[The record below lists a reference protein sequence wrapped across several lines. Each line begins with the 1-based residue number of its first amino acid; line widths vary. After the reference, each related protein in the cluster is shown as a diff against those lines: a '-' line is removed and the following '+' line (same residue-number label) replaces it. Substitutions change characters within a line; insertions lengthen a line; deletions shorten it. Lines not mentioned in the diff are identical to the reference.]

1 MRGEDQRPRAAVA
14 LPAGGMGGV
23 VRIASVSLLRQR
35 QPFIAHLRLALAVVL
50 SAAGFGYAVHSL
62 WLGLSLAHALPYG
75 DQWDFVRDYFDYL
88 DGRYEWGSLFAQ
100 HNEHR
105 IATTR
110 VVLFAD
116 AILFRMRGLLP
127 VVVTYASLAAIA
139 LACAR
144 LASRPGIERVSCAAL
159 AFGLLWST
167 SQWGVLAW
175 QFQMV
180 FPFVHLFALVTLVS
194 LWRANEGNFALWMAI
209 AVAADALAVFSLGSG
224 ILIIAPALL
233 LLAWL
238 RASRAVWS
246 FALFHAALVGLYLAG
261 YQRPVQS
268 LQYSFDVITFLVTT
282 AEFIGLPAAK
292 YQLFAGLLGISL
304 FAALV
309 VHISYRAIV
318 RAPIESTYC
327 VLAALAGFALCEALL
342 VGYVRAGFGVGARH
356 ATASV
361 VFWAALL
368 AALWKM
374 TQQKRARLLVALLAV
389 AAVVAANAPAFEA
402 AWREQI
408 AFLTRVTDE
417 VRGDTFDPVS
427 MHRLYKPDWTP
438 QAVARLRVLQLGP
451 FAPGR

>member
-35 QPFIAHLRLALAVVL
+35 QPFVAHLRLALAVVL

-62 WLGLSLAHALPYG
+62 WLGLSLAHPMPLG
-75 DQWDFVRDYFDYL
+75 DQWYVVRDYFDYL
-88 DGRYEWGSLFAQ
+88 DGRYRWGGLFSQ

-105 IATTR
+105 LATTR
-110 VVLFAD
+110 IVLFAD

-127 VVVTYASLAAIA
+127 IVVMYASLAAIA
-139 LACAR
+139 LTCAR
-144 LASRPGIERVSCAAL
+144 LASRQGIERFTCVAL

-167 SQWGVLAW
+167 SQWADLAG
-175 QFQMV
+175 QFQLQ
-180 FPFVHLFALVTLVS
+180 FTFVHLFALVTLVA
-194 LWRANEGNFALWMAI
+194 LWRANEANFAVWMAV
-209 AVAADALAVFSLGSG
+209 AVAADALAVFSLGG
-224 ILIIAPALL
+224 GLLLIAPALL

-246 FALFHAALVGLYLAG
+246 FALFHAALVGLYFMG
-261 YQRPVQS
+261 YERPPHSV
-268 LQYSFDVITFLVTT
+268 LYSFDFVSVLATA
-282 AEFIGLPAAK
+282 AEFVGLPVVK
-292 YQLFAGLLGISL
+292 HQLFAGLLGI
-304 FAALV
+304 ALLAILV
-309 VHISYRAIV
+309 AHISYRATV
-318 RAPIESTYC
+318 RAPIDPACC
-327 VLAALAGFALCEALL
+327 VLAALAVFVLCEALL
-342 VGYVRAGFGVGARH
+342 VGYVRANYGVGPRY
-356 ATASV
+356 ATVSV

-374 TQQKRARLLVALLAV
+374 TQQKRARLLLPWMAA

-417 VRGDTFDPVS
+417 VRVGTFDPLA
-427 MHRLYKPDWTP
+427 MRRLYELDWTS
-438 QAVARLRVLQLGP
+438 QAVARLRALQLGP